1 MNTQHSLNLTNDLD
15 VTASNKAGRD
25 TSPNGIPNHQM
36 KASRPKATSGQA
48 ASKSL
53 TPLRLA
59 HDRVSNL
66 IDEIEPR
73 RQRDELVISPQNLQ
87 TFTGLIEE
95 YRHADTLRRHSLPIR
110 SKLLFCG
117 PPGCGKTITAEI
129 FAHELGLPLYV
140 AKLDAIISSF
150 LGETASNLRKLFDEV
165 NRRPCVLFLDE
176 FDALA
181 RNRKD
186 DSEHNELRRVVNSL
200 LMMIDRYNGRG
211 FLIAATNLD
220 EALDPA
226 VWRRFDEVIL
236 FSPPNDRQT
245 EALIKLKTRN
255 FPITFNLADN
265 LPKLRGLSYADIER
279 VCLNA
284 IKRSI
289 LKRSKS
295 VLENEF
301 NRAVRD
307 ERRRQA
313 IRAHVAG
320 DITE

>member
-1 MNTQHSLNLTNDLD
+1 MNIQRSFNLTNEPDA
-15 VTASNKAGRD
+15 TASNKASRD
-25 TSPNGIPNHQM
+25 TSPNATTNQQM
-36 KASRPKATSGQA
+36 KAQRPKASTGQA

-59 HDRVSNL
+59 HDRISNL
-66 IDEIEPR
+66 IEEIEPR
-73 RQRDELVISPQNLQ
+73 RQRDELVISPLNLQ
-87 TFTGLIEE
+87 TFSGLIEE

-129 FAHELGLPLYV
+129 FARELGLPLYV

-220 EALDPA
+220 ETLDPA

-255 FPITFNLADN
+255 FPITFSITDKLS
-265 LPKLRGLSYADIER
+265 KLRGLSYADIER